1 MKPPARKSL
10 PKKRNLA
17 AKALREPLFRPKIM
31 ANPNAYSARPDLTKN
46 QMICHRKMNLAEFK
60 ITIDVNLN

>member
-1 MKPPARKSL
+1 MKLPTKKSL

-31 ANPNAYSARPDLTKN
+31 ANPGAYKRKPRFNQNPDDTPPDDEIN
-46 QMICHRKMNLAEFK
+46 
-60 ITIDVNLN
+60 

>member
-31 ANPNAYSARPDLTKN
+31 ANPNAYKRKARFNQKPDDLPPEDE
-46 QMICHRKMNLAEFK
+46 IS
-60 ITIDVNLN
+60 